1 MKQSLSSDCE
11 PYVEKKKY
19 RQRSGAWTE
28 GLLLAFRQA
37 HKTLSSTIQQ
47 LGHVMVLHAHIGPF
61 IGLYKLY
68 TMHIINEVHHEW
80 VTLHKLE
87 NNFIFR

>member
-19 RQRSGAWTE
+19 RQWSGAWTE
-28 GLLLAFRQA
+28 GLLAFRQA

-47 LGHVMVLHAHIGPF
+47 LGQKFSKFPLLREGP
-61 IGLYKLY
+61 
-68 TMHIINEVHHEW
+68 
-80 VTLHKLE
+80 
-87 NNFIFR
+87 